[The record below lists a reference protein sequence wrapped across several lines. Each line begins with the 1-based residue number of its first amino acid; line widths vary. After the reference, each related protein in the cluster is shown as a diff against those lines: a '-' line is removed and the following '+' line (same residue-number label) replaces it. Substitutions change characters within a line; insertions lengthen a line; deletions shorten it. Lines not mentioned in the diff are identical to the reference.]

1 MWLKLIKAPS
11 SLSSSPRQVCESK
24 IAEDGRIA
32 VARGR
37 AHRHPTSGPGMEH
50 LNCSGL
56 PFHAALQASVA
67 QGLVNRAGGRVW
79 LSDLA
84 EGLGEA
90 GQQVCA
96 NCK

>member
-1 MWLKLIKAPS
+1 ML
-11 SLSSSPRQVCESK
+11 R
-24 IAEDGRIA
+24 IAEDGKPHWSA
-32 VARGR
+32 
-37 AHRHPTSGPGMEH
+37 MEQV
-50 LNCSGL
+50 NCSGL